1 MDQSENNWQQDAAA
15 EQAQPSPGPDFV
27 SNSPGYRPG
36 FLYDDENSQAMAA
49 AMVLGHA
56 HRSTPCS
63 SDIMLFHWCLM

>member
-1 MDQSENNWQQDAAA
+1 MEAQDAAA

-49 AMVLGHA
+49 AMVLG
-56 HRSTPCS
+56 R
-63 SDIMLFHWCLM
+63 MLTVLLPAVQTLCYFIGA